1 MSHVEIRG
9 AMTYLS
15 TQITKTTDEAEKKAL
30 NEQFQKVFALYTEK
44 LESAPKDSSYATT
57 ITTDYQTRHLT
68 TLLSDV
74 PKFNGAGPLALI
86 NFITQV
92 DQIYD
97 NNVKENPLLE
107 AAESSSKP
115 S

>member
-1 MSHVEIRG
+1 MESLQKMSHVEIRG

-44 LESAPKDSSYATT
+44 LESAPKDSSHATT

-74 PKFNGAGPLALI
+74 PFSTSLLDLMRTMSKRL
-86 NFITQV
+86 
-92 DQIYD
+92 
-97 NNVKENPLLE
+97 NVWRI
-107 AAESSSKP
+107 
-115 S
+115 